1 MEPTQSVVNT
11 SVSLSLGAQW
21 ITLIIGLVALWMRF
35 PPLSTPDAEIKPE
48 LLPQVLTL
56 EMLVQIVELVFYTW
70 YLGHLASDVAAYRY
84 FDWVFTT
91 PLMLISTAAF
101 FSYITG
107 TSRELGSD
115 ETKKRELELGEK
127 VKGKFVSNLQEWIA
141 DNFNSIAVIVVANF
155 VMLLLGYLQEMGTI
169 SILYSTVFGFGAFIV
184 SFYELYRTFVG
195 AQPINQIIYW
205 IMFGLW
211 GLYGFAAMLSP
222 ISKNLS
228 YNILDIFSKNFYGV
242 FLAYILYTTPSSY
255 KSLI

>member
-1 MEPTQSVVNT
+1 MFQPTQSLVNT

-21 ITLIIGLVALWMRF
+21 ITLIVGLIALWMRF
-35 PPLSTPDAEIKPE
+35 PPLSTPVSEIKPE

-91 PLMLISTAAF
+91 PMMLISTAAF

-107 TSRELGSD
+107 TSRGSTGT
-115 ETKKRELELGEK
+115 EGSGGNGKKELGEPA
-127 VKGKFVSNLQEWIA
+127 KGKFISNLQEWFT
-141 DNFNSIAVIVVANF
+141 DNSTPITIIVVANF
-155 VMLLLGYLQEMGTI
+155 VMLLLGYLQEIGVI
-169 SILYSTVFGFGAFIV
+169 SLLYSTVFGFGAFVV

-195 AQPINQIIYW
+195 VQPINQIIYW
-205 IMFGLW
+205 IMFVLW

-222 ISKNLS
+222 IAKNLS
-228 YNILDIFSKNFYGV
+228 YNILDIFAKNFYGL
-242 FLAYILYTTPSSY
+242 FLSYVLFITP
-255 KSLI
+255 K